1 MNLRRENFEP
11 PSGQITKLDLSGKNL
26 KEIPRW
32 VFEIR
37 TLQELDL
44 SNNELK
50 TLPNSF
56 DNNNIKFISK
66 LNLSNNKLS
75 SLPDSFKKLQLLR
88 VLDISGNQ
96 FTKVPNEVLALKQ
109 HLYILKMRDNPFGS
123 IRTFVKLKPL
133 LEYSKTKTQTLKNK
147 NGKDVVVKGLVIYIT
162 TTREIINEFKDL
174 VNYMGI
180 AEDKIKEGDVQ
191 RITFGLL
198 KVIETYVKDK
208 GVVFNQLER
217 KHNIPNGPKNLIG
230 NYLGGKK
237 TRRRR
242 KTKQKKMR
250 RIMKKTKT
258 LKQKRS

>member
-1 MNLRRENFEP
+1 MNLRREDYEP
-11 PSGQITKLDLSGKNL
+11 PSGKITKLDLSGKNL
-26 KEIPRW
+26 TEIPEW
-32 VFEIR
+32 IFEIR

-44 SNNELK
+44 SNNKLE

-56 DNNNIKFISK
+56 DNNNIKFISR

-109 HLYILKMRDNPFGS
+109 HLYILKMRDNPFRS

-191 RITFGLL
+191 RITLGLL

-208 GVVFNQLER
+208 GVVINQLMEQ
-217 KHNIPNGPKNLIG
+217 HNIPNGPENLIG
-230 NYLGGKK
+230 KYVGGKQ

-242 KTKQKKMR
+242 KTKQKYHTR
-250 RIMKKTKT
+250 LKKTKT
-258 LKQKRS
+258 LKRRRR